1 MTKKNMRNPDLL
13 DLLVH
18 RGRMFRSFNL
28 FGRPDRLLLVVDTA
42 FATLEAKLGS
52 VRSTTG
58 AAKVGGYYVDDRG
71 GSSPELKE
79 SPCFSRNANSVRKMR

>member
-1 MTKKNMRNPDLL
+1 
-13 DLLVH
+13 
-18 RGRMFRSFNL
+18 MFRSFNL

-42 FATLEAKLGS
+42 FATLGAKLVS

-71 GSSPELKE
+71 GSSLELKE
-79 SPCFSRNANSVRKMR
+79 FPCFSLLTNFGRKMS